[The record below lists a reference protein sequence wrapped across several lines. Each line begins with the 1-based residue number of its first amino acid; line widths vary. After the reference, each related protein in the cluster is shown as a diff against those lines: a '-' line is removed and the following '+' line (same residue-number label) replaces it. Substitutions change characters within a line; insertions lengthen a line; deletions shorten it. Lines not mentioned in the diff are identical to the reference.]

1 MDPFAGLR
9 GEDTATDMEESVE
22 DEFDFGVIEVT
33 LSPRFCE
40 DDDVDAG
47 DEADDGTPCGM
58 TVAAVAGSGGTAIL
72 LFLLPLRL

>member
-1 MDPFAGLR
+1 MD
-9 GEDTATDMEESVE
+9 ESVE
-22 DEFDFGVIEVT
+22 EVFDFGVIEVT
-33 LSPRFCE
+33 ASPRCCE

-47 DEADDGTPCGM
+47 DEADDGIPCGM